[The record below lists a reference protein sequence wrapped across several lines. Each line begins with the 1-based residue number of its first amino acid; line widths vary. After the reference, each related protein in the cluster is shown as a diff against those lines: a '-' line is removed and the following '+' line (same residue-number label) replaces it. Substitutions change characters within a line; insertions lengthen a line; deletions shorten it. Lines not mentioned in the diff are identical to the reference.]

1 MAEHN
6 LDPQFRK
13 DVLKAKAKY
22 RKRRK
27 FIIISILSLLL
38 VVTLVQTF
46 FYIREKKQI
55 NAQLKEQ
62 SQQIEKLEKEAKV
75 NDVVIDKLKDPQF
88 ITDLVR
94 QEYGLSYGGEI
105 IFSLPQQE
113 NFLKNAIEAIM
124 QGNIEKKDDG
134 SGRIDDSKLP
144 GSNKDSKDKKNKDD
158 KSESKSEKTDEE
170 SSDEESEN
178 TSDKK
183 TSSSNSNRNST
194 NTKKNSNTNNAQSNT
209 RNNNRG

>member
-27 FIIISILSLLL
+27 FIIISVLSLLL

-158 KSESKSEKTDEE
+158 KSESKSEKTNEE

-178 TSDKK
+178 TSDQK

-194 NTKKNSNTNNAQSNT
+194 NTKKNSNTNNTQSNT
-209 RNNNRG
+209 RSNNRG

>member
-27 FIIISILSLLL
+27 FIIISVLSLLL

-144 GSNKDSKDKKNKDD
+144 GSNKESKDNKNKDD

-194 NTKKNSNTNNAQSNT
+194 NTKKNSNTNNTQSNT
-209 RNNNRG
+209 RSNNRG

>member
-1 MAEHN
+1 MTKHN

-27 FIIISILSLLL
+27 FIILSVLSLVL

-75 NDVVIDKLKDPQF
+75 NEVVIDKLKDPQF

-94 QEYGLSYGGEI
+94 QEYGLSYGGEL

-124 QGNIEKKDDG
+124 QGQRNIMVG
-134 SGRIDDSKLP
+134 IHNDSIVYIPLSEAIRSDKP
-144 GSNKDSKDKKNKDD
+144 FDKKLIKVLDVL
-158 KSESKSEKTDEE
+158 SI
-170 SSDEESEN
+170 
-178 TSDKK
+178 
-183 TSSSNSNRNST
+183 
-194 NTKKNSNTNNAQSNT
+194 
-209 RNNNRG
+209 

>member
-1 MAEHN
+1 MATQN
-6 LDPQFRK
+6 NQFRK

-27 FIIISILSLLL
+27 LLILSVMSMVLA
-38 VVTLVQTF
+38 VTLIQTYM
-46 FYIREKKQI
+46 YIREKKQI
-55 NAQLKEQ
+55 SNQLTEQ
-62 SQQIEKLEKEAKV
+62 NNTIEKLDKENKV
-75 NDVVIDKLKDPQF
+75 NELVIDKLKDPYF

-158 KSESKSEKTDEE
+158 KSESKSEKTNEE

-194 NTKKNSNTNNAQSNT
+194 NTKKNSNTNNTQSNT
-209 RNNNRG
+209 RSNNRG